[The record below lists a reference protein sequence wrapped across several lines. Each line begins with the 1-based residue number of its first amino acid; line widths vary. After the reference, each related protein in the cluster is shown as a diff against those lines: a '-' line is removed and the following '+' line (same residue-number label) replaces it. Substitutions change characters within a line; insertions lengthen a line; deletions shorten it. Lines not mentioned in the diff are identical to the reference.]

1 MFKFLKYDFKGSYKT
16 LLGFI
21 LGGIIGSTFIQIFFF
36 QQSNTLKA
44 SGLDMPVALKGIITI
59 ASALVIVSVV
69 IGFIIY
75 SVRMFSNELNED
87 RGYLTFSVPQSMYK
101 MILSKLFIVFI
112 WSMLSMLVGF
122 YYNIAFSYL
131 IFDSGQAAEVL
142 MESFSGF
149 SDIIRNIFI
158 TGVEATFIMSVCY
171 FAISLSKVTFN
182 NKKLGLLWIPIF
194 ILLLI
199 AVNYLRSFLASPYI
213 FRPIG
218 PVVNI
223 FGVYY
228 DYNIWK
234 VVIFDIIC
242 GALFVTGTTY
252 ILDKKINI

>member
-1 MFKFLKYDFKGSYKT
+1 MVKFLKYDFKGSYKT

-36 QQSNTLKA
+36 QQSNELKA
-44 SGLDMPVALKGIITI
+44 SGLDMPVALKGIIVI

-112 WSMLSMLVGF
+112 WSMLSMFVGF

-213 FRPIG
+213 LRPFG
-218 PVVNI
+218 PVVNV

-228 DYNIWK
+228 DYNMWR
-234 VVIFDIIC
+234 VVIFDVLC
-242 GALFVTGTTY
+242 GAVFVGATTY